1 LQWGAVNWGESS
13 LTGVQMSFVN
23 YLGGESSGAQ
33 LGTVNIQ
40 EAGTGLQWGV
50 VNYSPRIK
58 GLQLG
63 LVNVTDAL
71 TGLQIGLVNVAKN
84 GFLPVFV
91 IFNFHFD

>member
-1 LQWGAVNWGESS
+1 MQVGFFNYLDGES
-13 LTGVQMSFVN
+13 V
-23 YLGGESSGAQ
+23 GAQ
-33 LGTVNIQ
+33 VGTVNIQ
-40 EAGTGLQWGV
+40 QAGTGFQWGV
-50 VNYSPRIK
+50 VNYSPRVK

-63 LVNVTDAL
+63 LVNVTEEL